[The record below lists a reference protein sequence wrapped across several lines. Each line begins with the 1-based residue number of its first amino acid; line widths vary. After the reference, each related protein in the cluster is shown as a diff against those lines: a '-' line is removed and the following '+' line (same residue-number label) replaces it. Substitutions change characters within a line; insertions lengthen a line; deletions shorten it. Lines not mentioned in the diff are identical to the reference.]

1 MKVMAVGAHPDD
13 VEMSCGGLVAKLAF
27 EGHEVG
33 IADLTCGEM
42 GSSGTEKTRLAE
54 SSRAARILGVSWRVC
69 CGLPD
74 SGLDHSDTEQVYTL
88 VGLLRERTPSLVLAP
103 WRQARHPDHT
113 EAAEIVR
120 RAVFLAGLRRLPV
133 AGRPHASTKVLY
145 YMGDS
150 RFEPTLVVDVTRF
163 FEKKMRS
170 IHAYRSQFDRSRPDA
185 FPTRLNA
192 PGFLDVIENRA
203 RYLGDIMGVK
213 YAEGFLHEG
222 PVAVDDP
229 AALVVSGGGP
239 RRRPKKG
246 SR

>member
-13 VEMSCGGLVAKLAF
+13 VEMSCGGLVARLAS
-27 EGHEVG
+27 EGYEVG

-42 GSSGTEKTRLAE
+42 GSSGDEKTRMAE
-54 SSRAARILGVSWRVC
+54 SGRAARILGVSWRVC

-74 SGLDHSDTEQVYTL
+74 SGLDHSDRGHVHAF
-88 VGLLRERTPSLVLAP
+88 VRLLRERRPSLVLAP

-113 EAAEIVR
+113 EAGEIVR
-120 RAVFLAGLRRLPV
+120 RAVFLAGLRRLRVP
-133 AGRPHASTKVLY
+133 GQPHASTKVLY
-145 YMGDS
+145 YMGDT
-150 RFEPTLVVDVTRF
+150 RFEPTLVVDVSRF
-163 FEKKMRS
+163 FAKKMKS
-170 IHAYRSQFDRSRPDA
+170 IHAYRSQFDRSRPEA

-203 RYLGDIMGVK
+203 RYLGDIVGVK

-222 PVAVDDP
+222 PVPVDDP
-229 AALVVSGGGP
+229 VALVVNGSAGAG
-239 RRRPKKG
+239 KKR

>member
-13 VEMSCGGLVAKLAF
+13 VEMSCGGLVAKLAS
-27 EGHEVG
+27 EGYEVG

-42 GSSGTEKTRLAE
+42 GSSGTEKTRMAE
-54 SSRAARILGVSWRVC
+54 SKKAARVLGVSWRVC

-74 SGLDHSDTEQVYTL
+74 SGLDHSDIGQVYTF
-88 VGLLRERTPSLVLAP
+88 VRLLRDRRPSLVLAP

-113 EAAEIVR
+113 EAGEIVR
-120 RAVFLAGLRRLPV
+120 RAVFLAGLRRLRVP
-133 AGRPHASTKVLY
+133 GPPHASTKVLY
-145 YMGDS
+145 YMGDT
-150 RFEPTLVVDVTRF
+150 RFEPTLVVDVSRF
-163 FEKKMRS
+163 FARKMKS

-185 FPTRLNA
+185 HPTRLNA

-203 RYLGDIMGVK
+203 RYLGDIMGVR
-213 YAEGFLHEG
+213 YAEGFMHEG

-229 AALVVSGGGP
+229 VALVVSGGV
-239 RRRPKKG
+239 RPGRTKKR